1 MLTIE
6 GIYKDGQIVLTETPE
21 EVAESRVLVTFLN
34 TRLIDLQE
42 LGIGKEEAAE
52 MRGKFDTIAEDWNRP
67 EMDIYDIDYV
77 NQ

>member
-6 GIYKDGQIVLTETPE
+6 GIYKDGQVVLTETPE

-52 MRGKFDTIAEDWNRP
+52 MRGKFDTIAEDWDRP
-67 EMDIYDIDYV
+67 EMDIYDVD
-77 NQ
+77 

>member
-6 GIYKDGQIVLTETPE
+6 GTYKNGQVILTETPE
-21 EVAESRVLVTFLN
+21 EVFESRVLVTFLK

-52 MRGKFDTIAEDWNRP
+52 MRGKFDTIAEDW
-67 EMDIYDIDYV
+67 D
-77 NQ
+77 